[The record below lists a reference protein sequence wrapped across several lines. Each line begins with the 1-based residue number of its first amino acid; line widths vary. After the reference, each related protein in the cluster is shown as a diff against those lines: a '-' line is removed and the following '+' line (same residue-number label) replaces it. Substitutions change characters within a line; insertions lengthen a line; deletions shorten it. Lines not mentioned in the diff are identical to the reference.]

1 MDSDIPQLDSDMM
14 GSDEP
19 QLASTTSAA
28 MQNLSE
34 DPTLELNPQPAPLR
48 TQSSISRLTQR
59 MRKVLRH
66 KPATRSI
73 PPNPAFIPTPSP
85 GLAPNPVAGSRPKV
99 NPTTMNQQ
107 ESVEVEVFASVP
119 LGSGANDSIT
129 NSRAAGV
136 RKALGANLTH
146 TGSMSSDIEKY
157 AGEQAAVSQA
167 AADPKVC
174 KQLYSALLVTH
185 LLP

>member
-1 MDSDIPQLDSDMM
+1 MDSDIPQLDSDML

-19 QLASTTSAA
+19 HLASTTSAA

-34 DPTLELNPQPAPLR
+34 DPALELNPQPAPLR
-48 TQSSISRLTQR
+48 KQSSISKLTQR

-73 PPNPAFIPTPSP
+73 PSNPALIPTPSP
-85 GLAPNPVAGSRPKV
+85 ALAPNPVMGSRPKV
-99 NPTTMNQQ
+99 NPTTMNQ
-107 ESVEVEVFASVP
+107 EEPVKVEVFASVP

-129 NSRAAGV
+129 NSHAAGV
-136 RKALGANLTH
+136 GRASGANLIH
-146 TGSMSSDIEKY
+146 TAMSSNIEKY
-157 AGEQAAVSQA
+157 EGEQAAVSQA
-167 AADPKVC
+167 AANPKVC
-174 KQLYSALLVTH
+174 QQRYSALLVTH